1 MRLVQKSLMHTGYI
15 VLKDGSVIPLWGDNA
30 YVEAD
35 AIIKSTFMG
44 DYSKVDAIVVTNT
57 QYVRS
62 IIKDIKEYKRVH
74 GIIPQKLM
82 EELRTGFSSD
92 GIVGLRQQKTNLHC
106 YR

>member
-15 VLKDGSVIPLWGDNA
+15 VLKDGSIIPLWGDNA

-57 QYVRS
+57 QYVRF
-62 IIKDIKEYKRVH
+62 ILKDIKEFMSFFLAFPLHLCDFVFV
-74 GIIPQKLM
+74 I
-82 EELRTGFSSD
+82 
-92 GIVGLRQQKTNLHC
+92 NLIF
-106 YR
+106 